1 MQNQY
6 INFKR
11 KREIGEIITDTFK
24 FLRRNFKPIFRNIFK
39 IVGIPFII
47 LIVASAY
54 NAQSTFNSGSLLNV
68 EDPFGVFNSTSG
80 LISTLLVYVAVF
92 IFLTFLNATVMSIIK
107 SYMTNEG
114 TIIDSEVS
122 TLIKEKIADI
132 ALAGL
137 GKWFALIIG
146 FMLCFIPGV
155 YISIPFFLIFPI
167 LIFENKKV
175 AEVFSDCF
183 DLIKDNWWITFA
195 TVIVL
200 GLLWYI
206 ISLIFS
212 LPLML
217 YMGVKMFTSIQENS
231 LSDPSS
237 MFDIGTIILTVIASA
252 LQYIVYVFIPIGAA
266 FIYYNLNEQKNQ
278 TGTLEQ
284 IDRLGE

>member
-175 AEVFSDCF
+175 GEVFSDCF

-252 LQYIVYVFIPIGAA
+252 LQYVVYVFIPIGAA